1 MHMAEPQKQHQEIPS
16 ASTSLSGPPAR
27 RRPLRLVA
35 AMIIAAALVGAVLA
49 GCGGS
54 SSSSSS
60 GGSTSATTG
69 SSGSGSESATTA
81 ADTSEGEGGPPSGTL
96 GWSTAGPTAWDPVVS
111 AAGNDVSDLSLVYAS
126 LTRLSPEGEAEPALA
141 EKWDFSKDG
150 LTFTIYLKKGLKFT
164 DGTPVDAEAVKTNLE
179 RGEHESDSLIIP
191 YLEVI
196 KSIKVDSPTQLT
208 LSLKTKD
215 YVLPLVLG
223 GKVGMMVSPKAIEE
237 NVKGLATQPVGAG
250 PFELTN
256 YTAPTSATLVRN
268 PNYWDAKDI
277 HLEGVDLKFFTDEQA
292 LLSSLL
298 SNQVQLANI
307 GGEQVQTAESAGFEV
322 SEFPSLHVASI
333 EVNDKMGPFG
343 DHKFVEAVN
352 YAIDRETLLQTL
364 AGGHGEVDDEAF
376 APGYNAYNKSVA
388 NYYTYNPEKAEA
400 LLKETSYDGTPITI
414 TWFAGA
420 GVNFQSESEQLQ
432 AQLEAVGIKSTIK
445 SLPSAQA
452 AEDVYVKHNVEFNP
466 NGIVGREAPSQML
479 ETQYAADGLLNPGRD
494 ASPELTKALD
504 AVATFE
510 IGTPQYEAALQEA
523 TKIATEQSANIML
536 FTQPFLLA
544 HSSSVTGLKPWIET
558 PRLEGVRL
566 SE

>member
-1 MHMAEPQKQHQEIPS
+1 MHMAEPQQKSQEIPS
-16 ASTSLSGPPAR
+16 ASKSLSGPPVR
-27 RRPLRLVA
+27 RRSIRLA
-35 AMIIAAALVGAVLA
+35 LAMLIAAVLVGAVLA

-54 SSSSSS
+54 GSSSSS
-60 GGSTSATTG
+60 GDSTSAG
-69 SSGSGSESATTA
+69 AAGSGNTGESQTTA
-81 ADTSEGEGGPPSGTL
+81 ADTADEGGPPSGTL
-96 GWSTAGPTAWDPVVS
+96 GWSTAAPTSWDPVTS

-164 DGTPVDAEAVKTNLE
+164 DGTPVDADAVKINLE

-208 LSLKTKD
+208 LSLKNKD

-223 GKVGMMVSPKAIEE
+223 GKVGMIVSPKAIKD

-268 PNYWDAKDI
+268 PGYWDAKDI

-322 SEFPSLHVASI
+322 EEFPSLHVASI

-343 DHKFVEAVN
+343 DHKVVEAVN

-364 AGGHGEVDDEAF
+364 AGGHGEVDVEPF
-376 APGYNAYNKSVA
+376 APGYSAYNDEVA
-388 NYYTYNPEKAEA
+388 DYYKYDPEKAKE
-400 LLKETSYDGTPITI
+400 LLKESSYDGTPITI

-420 GVNFQSESEQLQ
+420 GLNFQSESEQLQ
-432 AQLEAVGIKSTIK
+432 SQLEAVGIKSTIK

-523 TKIATEQSANIML
+523 TKLAVEQSANIML

-544 HSSSVTGLKPWIET
+544 HSSAVTGLKPWIET